1 MPTFDIGT
9 EDFLLDGRRMQVVS
23 GALHYFRV
31 HPDQWADRIRKA
43 RLMGLNT
50 IETYVPW
57 NFHAPEPGVFDLTGR
72 RDLGRFLDLVAAEG
86 LNAIVRPGPYICA
99 EWDGGGLPAWLF
111 ADAAVGVRRHEPLFL
126 SAIGKYY
133 ANLLPLV
140 AERQVTRGGPVLMVQ
155 VENEYGAYGDDPL
168 PERQKYLRAL
178 VDLTR
183 DQGID
188 VPLFTCD
195 QADDEMLARGGLPE
209 LHKTA
214 TFGSRSTE
222 RLEILRRHQPTG
234 PLMCM
239 EFWNGWFDSW
249 GLEHHVAPA
258 EANAADLDDLLAA
271 GGSVNLY
278 MFHGG
283 TNFGLTS
290 GANDKGIYRPIT
302 TSYDYDAPLA
312 EDGTP
317 TAKYW
322 AMREV
327 IARHLPVADVEWVG
341 DVAGSAV
348 AGSGVTG
355 SGVAGSGAADSGVTD
370 SGVTDSGAAPVFD
383 VALTARVPLPDAL
396 PGLLR
401 DELRSFASVP
411 TTDDLELWSGFAVY
425 RTAIRADDAVLS
437 VGEVRDRAVVLVDGE
452 QVGVLDRGSHTFAV
466 ALPARAG
473 ELTLLVEDQ
482 GRVNYGPR
490 IGEPKGLIGPVR
502 TAVRTL
508 DEWEAGALRVEDA
521 PELLRAALDA
531 ASAAAAVADGAA
543 GAGNTAV
550 ADGAAGTRNP
560 SVADGAA
567 GSRNAAV
574 TDGAAGAGLHR
585 GTFDS
590 VAGADH
596 FLRLDGW
603 TKGLAWI
610 NGELL
615 GRYWSLGPTHTL
627 YVPGPLVRDTG
638 NELVL
643 LELHGA
649 ATTRASFVAGPALG
663 ITEQ

>member
-1 MPTFDIGT
+1 MPTFEIGP
-9 EDFLLDGRRMQVVS
+9 EHFQLDGEPMQVVS

-57 NFHAPEPGVFDLTGR
+57 NFHAPERGVFHLDGR

-86 LNAIVRPGPYICA
+86 LHAIVRPGPYICA
-99 EWDGGGLPAWLF
+99 EWTGGGLPAWLL
-111 ADAAVGVRRHEPLFL
+111 ADPGVGIRRHEARFL
-126 SAIGKYY
+126 DAIGTYY

-140 AERQVTRGGPVLMVQ
+140 AQRQVTRGGPVLMVQ

-168 PERQKYLRAL
+168 PERQRYLRAL
-178 VDLTR
+178 VDLVR
-183 DQGID
+183 EQGIE

-209 LHKTA
+209 LHRTA

-222 RLEILRRHQPTG
+222 RLEVLRRHQPKG

-317 TAKYW
+317 TAKFW

-327 IARHLPVADVEWVG
+327 IARHRPVPDAAELTGRATAPALDV
-341 DVAGSAV
+341 DLA
-348 AGSGVTG
+348 
-355 SGVAGSGAADSGVTD
+355 
-370 SGVTDSGAAPVFD
+370 
-383 VALTARVPLPDAL
+383 ARVPLAHAL
-396 PGLLR
+396 PSLLR
-401 DELRSFASVP
+401 EDLRAFPAVP
-411 TTDDLELWSGFAVY
+411 TTDDLGLWSGFAVY
-425 RTAIRADDAVLS
+425 RTRLGADDLVLS
-437 VGEVRDRAVVLVDGE
+437 VEEVRDRAVVLVDDE
-452 QVGVLDRGSHTFAV
+452 QVGVLDRGSHTFSV

-473 ELTLLVEDQ
+473 DLTLLVEDQ

-490 IGEPKGLIGPVR
+490 LGEPKGVIGPVR
-502 TAVRTL
+502 TAARTL
-508 DEWEAGALRVEDA
+508 DRWEVGALRVEDA

-531 ASAAAAVADGAA
+531 PGRALPAGRPGGAGLYRGMFASAAGQ
-543 GAGNTAV
+543 
-550 ADGAAGTRNP
+550 
-560 SVADGAA
+560 
-567 GSRNAAV
+567 
-574 TDGAAGAGLHR
+574 
-585 GTFDS
+585 
-590 VAGADH
+590 DH

-603 TKGLAWI
+603 TKGLAWV

-627 YVPGPLVRDTG
+627 YVPGPLVREDG

-643 LELHGA
+643 LELHGTA
-649 ATTRASFVAGPALG
+649 ATRVTFAPGPDLG
-663 ITEQ
+663 PTEQ

>member
-1 MPTFDIGT
+1 MATFEIGP
-9 EDFLLDGRRMQVVS
+9 EHFLLDGEPTQVVS

-57 NFHAPEPGVFDLTGR
+57 NFHAPEPGVFHLDGR
-72 RDLGRFLDLVAAEG
+72 RDLARFLDLVAAEG
-86 LNAIVRPGPYICA
+86 LHAIVRPGPYICA
-99 EWDGGGLPAWLF
+99 EWDGGGLPAWLL
-111 ADAAVGVRRHEPLFL
+111 ADRSVGVRRHEPRFL
-126 SAIGKYY
+126 DAIGTYY

-178 VDLTR
+178 VDLVR
-183 DQGID
+183 AQDID

-195 QADDEMLARGGLPE
+195 QANDEMLARGGLPE
-209 LHKTA
+209 LHRTA
-214 TFGSRSTE
+214 TFGSRTTE
-222 RLEILRRHQPTG
+222 RIEVLRRHQPTG

-239 EFWNGWFDSW
+239 EFWDGWFDSW
-249 GLEHHVAPA
+249 GLEHHLAPA

-283 TNFGLTS
+283 TNFGLTN
-290 GANDKGIYRPIT
+290 GANDKGIYRPIA

-312 EDGTP
+312 EDGSATE
-317 TAKYW
+317 KFW
-322 AMREV
+322 ALRDV
-327 IARHLPVADVEWVG
+327 IARHLPVPD
-341 DVAGSAV
+341 AGEL
-348 AGSGVTG
+348 AGGP
-355 SGVAGSGAADSGVTD
+355 A
-370 SGVTDSGAAPVFD
+370 AAPKLD
-383 VALTARVPLPDAL
+383 VDLTARVPLADAL
-396 PGLLR
+396 PSLLR
-401 DELRSFASVP
+401 EDLRTFTATPS
-411 TTDDLELWSGFAVY
+411 TDDLALWSGFAVY
-425 RTAIRADDAVLS
+425 RTRIEADDLVLS
-437 VGEVRDRAVVLVDGE
+437 VGEVRDRAVVLVDDE

-473 ELTLLVEDQ
+473 DLTLLVEDQ

-490 IGEPKGLIGPVR
+490 IGETKGLIGPVR
-502 TAVRTL
+502 TASRRLNTW
-508 DEWEAGALRVEDA
+508 DAGALRVEEA

-531 ASAAAAVADGAA
+531 PGRALPAGGAA
-543 GAGNTAV
+543 PG
-550 ADGAAGTRNP
+550 
-560 SVADGAA
+560 
-567 GSRNAAV
+567 
-574 TDGAAGAGLHR
+574 GAGLYR
-585 GTFDS
+585 GTFDT
-590 VAGADH
+590 AGGTDH

-603 TKGLAWI
+603 TKGLAWV

-627 YVPGPLVRDTG
+627 YVPGPLLRDAG

-643 LELHGA
+643 LELHGTGA
-649 ATTRASFVAGPALG
+649 TRASFVAGPDLG
-663 ITEQ
+663 VTEQ

>member
-1 MPTFDIGT
+1 MPTFEIGP
-9 EDFLLDGRRMQVVS
+9 EDFLLDGAPTQVVS

-31 HPDQWADRIRKA
+31 HPDQWADRIHKA

-57 NFHAPEPGVFDLTGR
+57 NFHAPEPGVFDLDGR

-86 LNAIVRPGPYICA
+86 LHAIVRPGPYICA
-99 EWDGGGLPAWLF
+99 EWDGGGLPAWLL
-111 ADAAVGVRRHEPLFL
+111 ADRAVGVRRHEPRFL
-126 SAIGKYY
+126 DAIGKYY
-133 ANLLPLV
+133 ASLLPLV

-155 VENEYGAYGDDPL
+155 VENEYGAYGDDPV

-178 VDLTR
+178 ADMVR
-183 DQGID
+183 AQGID

-195 QADDEMLARGGLPE
+195 QANDEMLARGGLPE

-222 RLEILRRHQPTG
+222 RLEVLRRAQPTG

-290 GANDKGIYRPIT
+290 GANDKGIYRPIA

-317 TAKYW
+317 TAKFW

-327 IARHLPVADVEWVG
+327 IARHRAVPDAGELAG
-341 DVAGSAV
+341 D
-348 AGSGVTG
+348 
-355 SGVAGSGAADSGVTD
+355 AAR
-370 SGVTDSGAAPVFD
+370 GAAPVLD
-383 VALTARVPLPDAL
+383 VDLTARVPLAHAL
-396 PGLLR
+396 PSLLR
-401 DELRSFASVP
+401 EDLHSFTSTP
-411 TTDDLELWSGFAVY
+411 TTDDLRSWSGFTVY
-425 RTAIRADDAVLS
+425 RTRIQADDLVLTAD
-437 VGEVRDRAVVLVDGE
+437 EVRDRAVVLVDDE

-473 ELTLLVEDQ
+473 DLTLLVEDQ

-490 IGEPKGLIGPVR
+490 IGEPKGVIGPVR
-502 TAVRTL
+502 TATRTL
-508 DEWEAGALRVEDA
+508 DSWEAGALRIEDA
-521 PELLRAALDA
+521 PELLRPALDA
-531 ASAAAAVADGAA
+531 PSRALPTPGPGGAA
-543 GAGNTAV
+543 RPV
-550 ADGAAGTRNP
+550 
-560 SVADGAA
+560 
-567 GSRNAAV
+567 
-574 TDGAAGAGLHR
+574 GAGLFR
-585 GTFDS
+585 ATFDS
-590 VAGADH
+590 AAGADH

-603 TKGLAWI
+603 TKGLAWV
-610 NGELL
+610 NGWLL

-627 YVPGPLVRDTG
+627 YVPGPLLRATG

-649 ATTRASFVAGPALG
+649 ADARARFVAAPDLG
-663 ITEQ
+663 VTEQ

>member
-1 MPTFDIGT
+1 MPTFEIGP
-9 EDFLLDGRRMQVVS
+9 EDFLLDGERTQVVS

-57 NFHAPEPGVFDLTGR
+57 NFHAPEPGVFDLDGR

-86 LNAIVRPGPYICA
+86 LHAIVRPGPYICA
-99 EWDGGGLPAWLF
+99 EWDGGGLPAWLL
-111 ADAAVGVRRHEPLFL
+111 ADAAVGVRRHEPRFL
-126 SAIGKYY
+126 EAIGKYY
-133 ANLLPLV
+133 ASLLPLV
-140 AERQVTRGGPVLMVQ
+140 AERQVTHGGPVLMVQ
-155 VENEYGAYGDDPL
+155 VENEYGAYGNDPA

-178 VDLTR
+178 VDLIR
-183 DQGID
+183 GQGID

-195 QADDEMLARGGLPE
+195 QANDEMLARGGLPE

-214 TFGSRSTE
+214 TFGSRTAE
-222 RLEILRRHQPTG
+222 RLEVLRRHQPTG

-249 GLEHHVAPA
+249 GLEHHLAPA

-290 GANDKGIYRPIT
+290 GANDKGIYRPIA

-317 TAKYW
+317 TAKYY
-322 AMREV
+322 AMRDV
-327 IARHLPVADVEWVG
+327 IARHLPVASAEELGADAAGASAGAGAPVLDVE
-341 DVAGSAV
+341 
-348 AGSGVTG
+348 
-355 SGVAGSGAADSGVTD
+355 
-370 SGVTDSGAAPVFD
+370 
-383 VALTARVPLPDAL
+383 LTAHVPLADVL

-401 DELRSFASVP
+401 EELRTFPYVP

-425 RTAIRADDAVLS
+425 RTDLRADDAVLS
-437 VGEVRDRAVVLVDGE
+437 VAEVRDRAVVLVDGE

-490 IGEPKGLIGPVR
+490 IGEPKGIIGPVR

-508 DEWEAGALRVEDA
+508 DEWQAGALRVEDA
-521 PELLRAALDA
+521 PKLLEAALDA
-531 ASAAAAVADGAA
+531 AAHAPSGGAAV
-543 GAGNTAV
+543 
-550 ADGAAGTRNP
+550 
-560 SVADGAA
+560 
-567 GSRNAAV
+567 
-574 TDGAAGAGLHR
+574 AGLHR
-585 GTFDS
+585 STFDA

-627 YVPGPLVRDTG
+627 YVPGPLVRATG

-643 LELHGA
+643 LELHGGA
-649 ATTRASFVAGPALG
+649 SRRASFVDGPALG
-663 ITEQ
+663 VTEQ

>member
-1 MPTFDIGT
+1 MPTFEIGP
-9 EDFLLDGRRMQVVS
+9 EDFLLDGERTQVVS

-57 NFHAPEPGVFDLTGR
+57 NFHAPEPEVFDLDGR

-86 LNAIVRPGPYICA
+86 LHAIVRPGPYICA
-99 EWDGGGLPAWLF
+99 EWDGGGLPAWLL
-111 ADAAVGVRRHEPLFL
+111 ADDAVGVRRHEPLFL
-126 SAIGKYY
+126 AAIGKYY

-178 VDLTR
+178 VDLVR

-195 QADDEMLARGGLPE
+195 QANDEMLSRGGLPE

-222 RLEILRRHQPTG
+222 RFEVLRRHQPTG

-258 EANAADLDDLLAA
+258 EANAADLDVLLAA

-317 TAKYW
+317 TAKYY
-322 AMREV
+322 AMRDV
-327 IARHLPVADVEWVG
+327 IARHLPVPGTEEQVDAALA
-341 DVAGSAV
+341 AG
-348 AGSGVTG
+348 TP
-355 SGVAGSGAADSGVTD
+355 
-370 SGVTDSGAAPVFD
+370 APVLD
-383 VALTARVPLPDAL
+383 VALTAHVPLPAAL
-396 PGLLR
+396 PALLR
-401 DELRSFASVP
+401 DDLRAFPSTP
-411 TTDDLELWSGFAVY
+411 TTDDLELWSGFALY
-425 RTAIRADDAVLS
+425 RTRIRADDAVLS
-437 VGEVRDRAVVLVDGE
+437 VAEVRDRAVVLVDGE
-452 QVGVLDRGSHTFAV
+452 QVGVLDRGSHTFSV

-521 PELLRAALDA
+521 PELLRAALGSA
-531 ASAAAAVADGAA
+531 ETSGGGGAAA
-543 GAGNTAV
+543 
-550 ADGAAGTRNP
+550 
-560 SVADGAA
+560 
-567 GSRNAAV
+567 
-574 TDGAAGAGLHR
+574 AGLHR

-603 TKGLAWI
+603 TKGLAWV

-627 YVPGPLVRDTG
+627 YVPGPLVRETG

-643 LELHGA
+643 LELHGGA
-649 ATTRASFVAGPALG
+649 SRRASFVSEPGLG
-663 ITEQ
+663 VTEQ

>member
-1 MPTFDIGT
+1 MPTFDIGP
-9 EDFLLDGRRMQVVS
+9 EDFLLDGERMQVVS

-57 NFHAPEPGVFDLTGR
+57 NFHAPEPGVFDLDGR

-86 LNAIVRPGPYICA
+86 LHAIVRPGPYICA
-99 EWDGGGLPAWLF
+99 EWDGGGLPAWLL
-111 ADAAVGVRRHEPLFL
+111 ADDAVGVRRHEPRFL
-126 SAIGKYY
+126 EAIGKYY
-133 ANLLPLV
+133 ASLLPLV
-140 AERQVTRGGPVLMVQ
+140 AERQVTHGGPVLMVQ
-155 VENEYGAYGDDPL
+155 IENEYGAYGDDPL

-178 VDLTR
+178 VDLVR

-195 QADDEMLARGGLPE
+195 QANDEMLGRGGLPE
-209 LHKTA
+209 LHKMA
-214 TFGSRSTE
+214 TFGSRTTE
-222 RLEILRRHQPTG
+222 RLEVLRRHQPTG

-249 GLEHHVAPA
+249 GLEHHLAPA

-317 TAKYW
+317 TPKYF
-322 AMREV
+322 AMRDV
-327 IARHLPVADVEWVG
+327 IARHLPVPDEVP
-341 DVAGSAV
+341 AGRRP
-348 AGSGVTG
+348 
-355 SGVAGSGAADSGVTD
+355 
-370 SGVTDSGAAPVFD
+370 APALD
-383 VALTARVPLPDAL
+383 VALTAHVPLTSAVPPLVRGDLAAFDHA
-396 PGLLR
+396 PTME
-401 DELRSFASVP
+401 ELG
-411 TTDDLELWSGFAVY
+411 LWSGFAVY
-425 RTAIRADDAVLS
+425 RTTIRPDDAVLT
-437 VGEVRDRAVVLVDGE
+437 VGEVRDRAVVLLDGDP
-452 QVGVLDRGSHTFAV
+452 VGVLDRGSHTYTV

-473 ELTLLVEDQ
+473 ELTLLVENQ
-482 GRVNYGPR
+482 GHVNYGPR
-490 IGEPKGLIGPVR
+490 IGEPKGLIGAVR
-502 TAVRTL
+502 TAVRVL
-508 DEWEAGALRVEDA
+508 DRWEAGALRVEDA
-521 PELLRAALDA
+521 PELLRAVLD
-531 ASAAAAVADGAA
+531 VADG
-543 GAGNTAV
+543 G
-550 ADGAAGTRNP
+550 GAA
-560 SVADGAA
+560 
-567 GSRNAAV
+567 
-574 TDGAAGAGLHR
+574 AGLHR

-603 TKGLAWI
+603 TKGLAWV

-615 GRYWSLGPTHTL
+615 GRYWSMGPTHTL
-627 YVPGPLVRDTG
+627 YVPGPLVRETG
-638 NELVL
+638 NELIL

-649 ATTRASFVAGPALG
+649 ASARASFVTAPALG
-663 ITEQ
+663 VTEQ

>member
-1 MPTFDIGT
+1 MPMFDIGP
-9 EDFLLDGRRMQVVS
+9 EDFLLDGERMQVVS

-31 HPDQWADRIRKA
+31 HPDQWADRIHKA

-57 NFHAPEPGVFDLTGR
+57 NFHAPEPGVFDLDGR

-86 LNAIVRPGPYICA
+86 LHAIVRPGPYICA
-99 EWDGGGLPAWLF
+99 EWDGGGLPAWLL
-111 ADAAVGVRRHEPLFL
+111 ADDAVGVRRHEPRFL
-126 SAIGKYY
+126 EAIGKYY
-133 ANLLPLV
+133 SSLLPLV

-155 VENEYGAYGDDPL
+155 IENEYGAYGDDPL

-195 QADDEMLARGGLPE
+195 QANDEMLARGGLPE

-222 RLEILRRHQPTG
+222 RLEVLRRAQPTG

-317 TAKYW
+317 TAKYY
-322 AMREV
+322 AMRDV
-327 IARHLPVADVEWVG
+327 IARHLPVPDE
-341 DVAGSAV
+341 
-348 AGSGVTG
+348 
-355 SGVAGSGAADSGVTD
+355 
-370 SGVTDSGAAPVFD
+370 AAPAVPEPAPVLD
-383 VALTARVPLPDAL
+383 VALTAHVPLASAVPAL
-396 PGLLR
+396 VRGDLGAFDHAPTME
-401 DELRSFASVP
+401 ELG
-411 TTDDLELWSGFAVY
+411 LWSGFAVY
-425 RTAIRADDAVLS
+425 RTTIRPDDAVLA
-437 VGEVRDRAVVLVDGE
+437 VDEVRDRAVVLLDGDP
-452 QVGVLDRGSHTFAV
+452 VGVLDRGSHTYAV

-473 ELTLLVEDQ
+473 ELTLLVENQ
-482 GRVNYGPR
+482 GHVDYGPR
-490 IGEPKGLIGPVR
+490 IGEPKGLIGSVR
-502 TAVRTL
+502 TAVRVL
-508 DEWEAGALRVEDA
+508 DHWEAGALRVEDA

-531 ASAAAAVADGAA
+531 GGGDGDGGGAA
-543 GAGNTAV
+543 T
-550 ADGAAGTRNP
+550 
-560 SVADGAA
+560 
-567 GSRNAAV
+567 
-574 TDGAAGAGLHR
+574 AGLHR

-603 TKGLAWI
+603 TKGLAWV

-627 YVPGPLVRDTG
+627 YVPGPLVRETG

-649 ATTRASFVAGPALG
+649 ASTRASFVAGPALG

>member
-1 MPTFDIGT
+1 MPTFEIGP
-9 EDFLLDGRRMQVVS
+9 EDFLLDGERTQVVS

-57 NFHAPEPGVFDLTGR
+57 NFHAPEPEVFDLDGR

-86 LNAIVRPGPYICA
+86 LHAIVRPGPYICA
-99 EWDGGGLPAWLF
+99 EWDGGGLPAWLL
-111 ADAAVGVRRHEPLFL
+111 ADDAVGVRRHEPLFL
-126 SAIGKYY
+126 AAIGKYY

-178 VDLTR
+178 VDLVR

-195 QADDEMLARGGLPE
+195 QANDEMLSRGGLPE

-222 RLEILRRHQPTG
+222 RFEVLRRHQPTG

-258 EANAADLDDLLAA
+258 EANAADLDVLLAA

-317 TAKYW
+317 TAKYY
-322 AMREV
+322 AMRDV
-327 IARHLPVADVEWVG
+327 IARHLPVPGTEEQVDAALA
-341 DVAGSAV
+341 AG
-348 AGSGVTG
+348 TP
-355 SGVAGSGAADSGVTD
+355 
-370 SGVTDSGAAPVFD
+370 APVLD
-383 VALTARVPLPDAL
+383 VALTAHVPLPAAL
-396 PGLLR
+396 PALLR
-401 DELRSFASVP
+401 DDLRAFPSTP
-411 TTDDLELWSGFAVY
+411 TTDDLELWSGFALY
-425 RTAIRADDAVLS
+425 RTRIRADDAVLS
-437 VGEVRDRAVVLVDGE
+437 VAEVRDRAVVLVDGE
-452 QVGVLDRGSHTFAV
+452 QVGVLDRGSHTFSV

-521 PELLRAALDA
+521 PELLRAALGSA
-531 ASAAAAVADGAA
+531 ETSGGGGAAA
-543 GAGNTAV
+543 
-550 ADGAAGTRNP
+550 
-560 SVADGAA
+560 
-567 GSRNAAV
+567 
-574 TDGAAGAGLHR
+574 AGLHR

-590 VAGADH
+590 VAGTDH

-603 TKGLAWI
+603 TKGLAWV

-627 YVPGPLVRDTG
+627 YVPGPLVRETG

-643 LELHGA
+643 LELHGGA
-649 ATTRASFVAGPALG
+649 SRRASFVSEPGLG
-663 ITEQ
+663 VTEQ

>member
-57 NFHAPEPGVFDLTGR
+57 NFHAPEPGLFDLDGR

-86 LNAIVRPGPYICA
+86 LYAIVRPGPYICA

-126 SAIGKYY
+126 AAIGKYY

-155 VENEYGAYGDDPL
+155 VENEYGAYGEDPL

-317 TAKYW
+317 TAKYH

-327 IARHLPVADVEWVG
+327 IARHLPVPSAEEVG
-341 DVAGSAV
+341 DAGPGAD
-348 AGSGVTG
+348 G
-355 SGVAGSGAADSGVTD
+355 GVA
-370 SGVTDSGAAPVFD
+370 PVLD

-396 PGLLR
+396 PALLR
-401 DELRSFASVP
+401 GELRPFPSVP
-411 TTDDLELWSGFAVY
+411 TTDELELWSGFAVY
-425 RTAIRADDAVLS
+425 RTSIRADDAVLS
-437 VGEVRDRAVVLVDGE
+437 VVEVRDRAVVLVDGE
-452 QVGVLDRGSHTFAV
+452 QVGVLDRGSHTFTV

-473 ELTLLVEDQ
+473 VLTLLVEDQ

-508 DEWEAGALRVEDA
+508 DDWEAGVLQVEDA
-521 PELLRAALDA
+521 PELLRAALDDA
-531 ASAAAAVADGAA
+531 GAA
-543 GAGNTAV
+543 GGVALAG
-550 ADGAAGTRNP
+550 GAAGVDVERV
-560 SVADGAA
+560 S
-567 GSRNAAV
+567 
-574 TDGAAGAGLHR
+574 DGAAGAGLHR

-603 TKGLAWI
+603 TKGLVWI

-649 ATTRASFVAGPALG
+649 ATTRASFVSAPALG

>member
-1 MPTFDIGT
+1 MPTFEIGP
-9 EDFLLDGRRMQVVS
+9 EDFLLDGERMQVVS

-31 HPDQWADRIRKA
+31 HPDQWADRIHKA

-57 NFHAPEPGVFDLTGR
+57 NFHAPEPGVFDLDGR
-72 RDLGRFLDLVAAEG
+72 RDLGRFLDLVAHEG
-86 LNAIVRPGPYICA
+86 LHAIVRPGPYICA
-99 EWDGGGLPAWLF
+99 EWDGGGLPAWLL
-111 ADAAVGVRRHEPLFL
+111 ADPTVGVRRHEPGFL
-126 SAIGKYY
+126 DAIGKYY
-133 ANLLPLV
+133 ASLLPLV

-168 PERQKYLRAL
+168 PERQRYLRAL
-178 VDLTR
+178 VDLVR
-183 DQGID
+183 GQDIE

-195 QADDEMLARGGLPE
+195 QANDEMLERGGLPE
-209 LHKTA
+209 LHRTA
-214 TFGSRSTE
+214 TFGSRTTE
-222 RLEILRRHQPTG
+222 RLEVLRRHQPTG

-249 GLEHHVAPA
+249 GLEHHLAPA
-258 EANAADLDDLLAA
+258 EANAADLDDLLTA

-290 GANDKGIYRPIT
+290 GANDKGIYRPIA

-317 TAKYW
+317 TAKYF
-322 AMREV
+322 AMRDV
-327 IARHLPVADVEWVG
+327 IARHLPVPAEVPADRQPAPVLE
-341 DVAGSAV
+341 VAVTAHVPLASAV
-348 AGSGVTG
+348 PSLVRGDLA
-355 SGVAGSGAADSGVTD
+355 
-370 SGVTDSGAAPVFD
+370 VFD
-383 VALTARVPLPDAL
+383 HAPTME
-396 PGLLR
+396 
-401 DELRSFASVP
+401 ELG
-411 TTDDLELWSGFAVY
+411 LWSGFAVY
-425 RTAIRADDAVLS
+425 RTTIGPDDAVLT
-437 VGEVRDRAVVLVDGE
+437 VDEVRDRAVVLLDGE
-452 QVGVLDRGSHTFAV
+452 PVGVLDRGSHTFAV

-473 ELTLLVEDQ
+473 ELTLLVENQ
-482 GRVNYGPR
+482 GHVNYGPR
-490 IGEPKGLIGPVR
+490 IGEPKGLIGTVR

-508 DEWEAGALRVEDA
+508 DEWQAAALRVEDA

-531 ASAAAAVADGAA
+531 APGGGADGAA
-543 GAGNTAV
+543 V
-550 ADGAAGTRNP
+550 
-560 SVADGAA
+560 
-567 GSRNAAV
+567 
-574 TDGAAGAGLHR
+574 AGLHR

-603 TKGLAWI
+603 TKGLAWV

-627 YVPGPLVRDTG
+627 YVPGPLVRESG

-643 LELHGA
+643 LELHGGA
-649 ATTRASFVAGPALG
+649 ARRAAFVTAPALG
-663 ITEQ
+663 VTEQ

>member
-1 MPTFDIGT
+1 MSTFEIGP
-9 EDFLLDGRRMQVVS
+9 EDFLLDGERMQVVS

-57 NFHAPEPGVFDLTGR
+57 NFHAPEPGVFDLDGR

-86 LNAIVRPGPYICA
+86 LHAIVRPGPYICA
-99 EWDGGGLPAWLF
+99 EWDGGGLPAWLL
-111 ADAAVGVRRHEPLFL
+111 ADDAVGVRRHEPLFL
-126 SAIGKYY
+126 AAIGKYY

-155 VENEYGAYGDDPL
+155 VENEYGAYGDDPV

-178 VDLTR
+178 VDLVR

-195 QADDEMLARGGLPE
+195 QANDEMLSRGGLPE
-209 LHKTA
+209 LHRTA

-222 RLEILRRHQPTG
+222 RFEVLRRHQPTG

-322 AMREV
+322 AMRDV
-327 IARHLPVADVEWVG
+327 IARHLPVPD
-341 DVAGSAV
+341 AGELTVPSP
-348 AGSGVTG
+348 AGGSTATAGTG
-355 SGVAGSGAADSGVTD
+355 
-370 SGVTDSGAAPVFD
+370 APTLH
-383 VALTARVPLPDAL
+383 VALTAHVPLPDAL
-396 PGLLR
+396 PALLR
-401 DELRSFASVP
+401 DDLRTFTSTP

-425 RTAIRADDAVLS
+425 RTLVQADDAVLS
-437 VGEVRDRAVVLVDGE
+437 VAEVRDRAVVLVDGE

-473 ELTLLVEDQ
+473 ELTVLVEDQ

-508 DEWEAGALRVEDA
+508 DEWEAGALRVDEA
-521 PELLRAALDA
+521 PERLRAALDSS
-531 ASAAAAVADGAA
+531 ASASAGPGDAA
-543 GAGNTAV
+543 GAA
-550 ADGAAGTRNP
+550 R
-560 SVADGAA
+560 
-567 GSRNAAV
+567 
-574 TDGAAGAGLHR
+574 AGLHR

-615 GRYWSLGPTHTL
+615 GRYWSLGPTQTL
-627 YVPGPLVRDTG
+627 YVPGPLVREAG

-649 ATTRASFVAGPALG
+649 ASARAAFVSGADLG
-663 ITEQ
+663 VTEQ